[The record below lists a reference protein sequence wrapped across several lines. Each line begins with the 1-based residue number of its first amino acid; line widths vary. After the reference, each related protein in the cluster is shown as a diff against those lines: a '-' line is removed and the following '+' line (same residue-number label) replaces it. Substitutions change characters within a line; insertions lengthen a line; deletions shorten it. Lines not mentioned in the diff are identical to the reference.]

1 MRTTEA
7 ESRIALFIRAVRVP
21 FFTATVV
28 PVSIG
33 AAEAARS
40 GRFDIVLFLACLI
53 GGILFQA
60 SSNVLNDYFDHR
72 GGTDDINRYH
82 NPFSGGSRL
91 IQEGRLSPRETLVLG
106 IVLLGAGIGIG
117 VGLTIVSG
125 PRLLVIGG
133 IGALL
138 VVLYSIDRVG
148 LAYIGRGL
156 GELAIGLGFG
166 PVMILGTCYVL
177 TRGFTPAAWWLSIPT
192 ALLIILVLYI
202 NGYPD
207 YDADRETG
215 KKTLVVT
222 LGRSAARY
230 GYVLGLGA
238 AYAAVIVGVVLD
250 FIPAWTLLALITMP
264 LAALAVRELWR
275 VYEDPRAVVGVCAK
289 TIVIHL
295 ATGLL
300 IVSGLV
306 LDIFF

>member
-7 ESRIALFIRAVRVP
+7 ENRVALFIQAVRVP

-40 GRFDIVLFLACLI
+40 GRFDVLLFLACLI

-72 GGTDDINRYH
+72 GGTDDINLYH

-91 IQEGRLSPRETLVLG
+91 IQEGRLSPRGTLILG
-106 IVLLGAGIGIG
+106 SVFLGMGICIGI
-117 VGLTIVSG
+117 GLTIVSG
-125 PRLLVIGG
+125 PRLLAIGG

-138 VVLYSIDRVG
+138 VVIYSIDRVG

-177 TRGFTPAAWWLSIPT
+177 TGGFTTAAWWLSIPM
-192 ALLIILVLYI
+192 ALLIILVLYV

-207 YDADRETG
+207 YDADHATG

-230 GYVLGLGA
+230 GYALGLAG
-238 AYAAVIVGVVLD
+238 AYAAIIVGVALGI
-250 FIPAWTLLALITMP
+250 IPLWSLLAPVSYT
-264 LAALAVRELWR
+264 
-275 VYEDPRAVVGVCAK
+275 
-289 TIVIHL
+289 HL
-295 ATGLL
+295 TLPTN
-300 IVSGLV
+300 
-306 LDIFF
+306 

>member
-7 ESRIALFIRAVRVP
+7 ESRIALFIRAIRAQ

-53 GGILFQA
+53 GAILFNA

-72 GGTDDINRYH
+72 GGTDTINLYH
-82 NPFSGGSRL
+82 SPFSGGSRL
-91 IQEGRLSPRETLVLG
+91 IQEGRLSPKQTLILGCALLVLG
-106 IVLLGAGIGIG
+106 ICIGIG
-117 VGLTIVSG
+117 LTFVTG
-125 PRLLVIGG
+125 PPLLIIGG
-133 IGALL
+133 VGVLL
-138 VVLYSIDRVG
+138 VVIYSIDRVG

-177 TRGFTPAAWWLSIPT
+177 TGGFTPAAWWLSIPT
-192 ALLIILVLYI
+192 AILIILVLYI

-207 YDADRETG
+207 YDADRASG

-222 LGRSAARY
+222 MGRSAARY
-230 GYVLGLGA
+230 GYVLGLCV
-238 AYAAVIVGVVLD
+238 AYASIIVGVCADV
-250 FIPAWTLLALITMP
+250 IPVWTLLPLVTVP
-264 LAALAVRELWR
+264 LACVAVRELWR

-289 TIVIHL
+289 TIGIHL

-300 IVSGLV
+300 IVAGLV
-306 LDIFF
+306 LDIYL

>member
-1 MRTTEA
+1 MQTTEA
-7 ESRIALFIRAVRVP
+7 DSTLALFVRAIRVP
-21 FFTATVV
+21 FFTATLV

-40 GRFDIVLFLACLI
+40 GRFDLVLYLLCLV
-53 GGILFQA
+53 GAVLFQA

-72 GGTDDINRYH
+72 GGTDDVNIYF

-91 IQEGRLSPRETLVLG
+91 IQEGKLTPKQTLTLGLVL
-106 IVLLGAGIGIG
+106 LAAGIGIG
-117 VGLTIVSG
+117 VWLTLISGLL
-125 PRLLVIGG
+125 LLVIGG

-138 VVLYSIDRVG
+138 VVIYSIDRVG

-156 GELAIGLGFG
+156 GELAIGFGFG

-177 TRGFTPAAWWLSIPT
+177 TGGFTKAAWWLSIPT

-207 YDADRETG
+207 YDADRVSG

-230 GYVLGLGA
+230 GYVLGLGV
-238 AYAAVIVGVVLD
+238 AYGAVIIGVIVR
-250 FIPAWTLLALITMP
+250 ITPAWTLVSLATMP
-264 LAALAVRELWR
+264 LACVAVRELWR
-275 VYEDPRAVVGVCAK
+275 VYDDPRAVVGVCAK
-289 TIVIHL
+289 TIGIHL
-295 ATGLL
+295 VTGLL
-300 IVSGLV
+300 IVAGLV
-306 LDIFF
+306 LDILL

>member
-7 ESRIALFIRAVRVP
+7 ENTIGLFIQAVRVP

-33 AAEAARS
+33 GAEAARS
-40 GRFDIVLFLACLI
+40 GRFDTVLFLACLV

-72 GGTDDINRYH
+72 GGTDAINLYY

-91 IQEGRLSPRETLVLG
+91 IQEGKLSPKQTLVLG
-106 IVLLGAGIGIG
+106 IVLLVLGICIGIG
-117 VGLTIVSG
+117 LTLVSG
-125 PRLLVIGG
+125 PRLLIIGG
-133 IGALL
+133 VGVLL
-138 VVLYSIDRVG
+138 VVIYSIDRVG

-177 TRGFTPAAWWLSIPT
+177 AGGFTPAAWWLSVPT
-192 ALLIILVLYI
+192 AILIILVLYI
-202 NGYPD
+202 NGFPD
-207 YDADRETG
+207 YDADKATG

-230 GYVLGLGA
+230 GYVVGLCT
-238 AYAAVIVGVVLD
+238 AYAFIVIGVCAD
-250 FIPAWTLLALITMP
+250 IIPAWTLLSLVTIP
-264 LAALAVRELWR
+264 LACVAVRELWR
-275 VYEDPRAVVGVCAK
+275 VYDDPRAVVGVCAK
-289 TIVIHL
+289 TIIIHL

-300 IVSGLV
+300 IVTGLV
-306 LDIFF
+306 LGIYL

>member
-7 ESRIALFIRAVRVP
+7 ENRIAIFVQAVRVP

-28 PVSIG
+28 PISIG
-33 AAEAARS
+33 AAEAARA

-72 GGTDDINRYH
+72 GGTDDINVYH

-91 IQEGRLSPRETLVLG
+91 IQEGRLSPRETLILG
-106 IVLLGAGIGIG
+106 SVLLGMGICIGI
-117 VGLTIVSG
+117 GLTIVSG
-125 PRLLVIGG
+125 PRLLAIGG

-138 VVLYSIDRVG
+138 VVIYSIDRVG

-177 TRGFTPAAWWLSIPT
+177 TGGFTTAAWWLSIPT
-192 ALLIILVLYI
+192 AFLIVLVLYV

-207 YDADRETG
+207 YDADCATG

-230 GYVLGLGA
+230 GYALGLAG
-238 AYAAVIVGVVLD
+238 AYAAIIVGVALD
-250 FIPAWTLLALITMP
+250 VIPAWSLLALLTTP
-264 LAALAVRELWR
+264 LAFMAVRELWW
-275 VYEDPRAVVGVCAK
+275 VYDDPRAVVGVCAK
-289 TIVIHL
+289 TIIIHL
-295 ATGLL
+295 STGFL
-300 IVSGLV
+300 IVIGLV
-306 LDIFF
+306 LDIYL